1 MARTVSSREAAQV
14 DYPRQAGE
22 KAPKNKKPRN
32 KLKDKMAQ
40 IRFLYEK
47 YDDPMPT
54 SFYEAQDKW
63 LKKYER
69 KNRVDTSE
77 ERKALEYYYLKHYGK
92 LDAKGR
98 APPRPDRRRI
108 NREKRKREKQRERN
122 EEQSEEEEQPRP
134 KRIPM
139 GKNPNLEEYFKNRNN
154 NESGEEEEKEEEEKE
169 EEENEEEEDENDPT
183 RMLEDIYMT
192 NVRVVQALV
201 KAMEASNMVREQLE
215 KMQKIKF
222 R

>member
-1 MARTVSSREAAQV
+1 MVRTVSSKEAAQV
-14 DYPRQAGE
+14 DYPRQAG
-22 KAPKNKKPRN
+22 KKVPKNKKPRD
-32 KLKDKMAQ
+32 KLKDRMAQ

-47 YDDPMPT
+47 HDDPMPT
-54 SFYEAQDKW
+54 SFYTKQDNW
-63 LKKYER
+63 LEEYETE
-69 KNRVDTSE
+69 NGVDTTE
-77 ERKALEYYYLKHYGK
+77 ERKALETYYLKHYGK
-92 LDAKGR
+92 LDSKGR
-98 APPRPDRRRI
+98 APPRPDRRKI

-122 EEQSEEEEQPRP
+122 EEQSEEEEEQPRP

-154 NESGEEEEKEEEEKE
+154 NESGEEEEKEEEEE
-169 EEENEEEEDENDPT
+169 EEENEEEDENDPT
-183 RMLEDIYMT
+183 RMLEDMYMT